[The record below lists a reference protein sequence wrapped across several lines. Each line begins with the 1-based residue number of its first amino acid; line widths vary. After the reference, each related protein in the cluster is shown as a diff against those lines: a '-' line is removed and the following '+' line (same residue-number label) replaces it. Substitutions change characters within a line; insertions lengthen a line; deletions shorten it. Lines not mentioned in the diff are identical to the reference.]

1 MSPQSTAVATA
12 YTWNNPADDDPC
24 VICCG
29 AISNND
35 EKGVKAALLAG
46 ADANYEGP
54 NGARPLALAAY
65 VGNKAICVTLLSY
78 GAEVTDIC
86 IQSAQAAGHI
96 ALAEYLRNSARKKSM
111 TRQKDEAKERREA
124 QIVERKERTA
134 LLEREEERRERG
146 EKLVQQAYQLF
157 DQQVRKRKRAHAHP
171 FIILFACT

>member
-1 MSPQSTAVATA
+1 MSPQSTAVAREN
-12 YTWNNPADDDPC
+12 TWNNPADDDPS

-86 IQSAQAAGHI
+86 IQSAQAAGHT
-96 ALAEYLRNSARKKSM
+96 ARAADQECRGAGHGLRGTEECGHVKLYPVSASFS
-111 TRQKDEAKERREA
+111 RRRPD
-124 QIVERKERTA
+124 VEGCFQPK
-134 LLEREEERRERG
+134 
-146 EKLVQQAYQLF
+146 
-157 DQQVRKRKRAHAHP
+157 HP
-171 FIILFACT
+171 HPSC